1 MTLETNNSN
10 QWVCARLNYNEPWVE
25 FLTKSLK
32 PFMETVT
39 KTRMVERYFW
49 ERSYEDGAHIKL
61 YFRCKTELKDT
72 LLIPTMRQHFEQ
84 YIADKPSFRRK
95 NLPHLAKNNSVQFFD
110 YQPNIE
116 QWGGEVGMPI
126 AERHFQSSSNAVL
139 EFMAASSEDWSSDTI
154 LATAIEMHLA
164 FAESADMDTEEATRF
179 FEYCLLYHATEDFRI
194 QYFEEFFEMQQEPLI
209 GFHADLWEGLQTRSE
224 YKELLYNDWKEQC
237 FYTSA
242 DIIRTFRLRVLKI
255 EAKFS
260 AIWTMYAKLLH
271 KTNNRLGLHG
281 KDESLVFYL
290 MMRSL
295 EKMGTENLK
304 MKNGKF

>member
-1 MTLETNNSN
+1 MTLETKNSN
-10 QWVCARLNYNEPWVE
+10 QWVCSRLNYNEPWVE
-25 FLTKSLK
+25 FLTKSVK

-39 KTRMVERYFW
+39 RTGMVERYFW

-72 LLIPTMRQHFEQ
+72 LLIPTMRQHFEH

-95 NLPHLAKNNSVQFFD
+95 DLPHLAKNNSVQFLD

-139 EFMAASSEDWSSDTI
+139 EFMAMRSEDWSSDTI

-164 FAESADMDTEEATRF
+164 FAESADMDREEATRF
-179 FEYCLLYHATEDFRI
+179 FEYCLLYHSTEDFRI
-194 QYFEEFFEMQQEPLI
+194 QYFEEFFETQQEPLI
-209 GFHADLWEGLQTRSE
+209 GFHADLWEGLQTRNE

-237 FYTSA
+237 FYTTA

-295 EKMGTENLK
+295 EKMDTESLK

>member
-1 MTLETNNSN
+1 MEANNTS

-25 FLTKSLK
+25 FLTKSVK
-32 PFMETVT
+32 PFMDTVT
-39 KTRMVERYFW
+39 RTGMVERYFW
-49 ERSYEDGAHIKL
+49 ESSYENGAHIKL

-72 LLIPTMRQHFEQ
+72 LLIPNMKEHFEQ

-95 NLPHLAKNNSVQFFD
+95 DLPHLAKNNTVQFSD
-110 YQPNIE
+110 YQPLVD

-139 EFMAASSEDWSSDTI
+139 EFMTLKSEKWTSDEI

-164 FAESADMDTEEATRF
+164 FAEAADMGTEEATRF
-179 FEYCLLYHATEDFRI
+179 FEYCLLYHATEDFRL
-194 QYFEEFFEMQQEPLI
+194 QYFEEFFESQKEPLL
-209 GFHADLWEGLQTRSE
+209 GFHTELWEALQSKMD

-237 FYTSA
+237 FYTTA
-242 DIIRTFRLRVLKI
+242 DIVRTFRLRVLKI

-260 AIWTMYAKLLH
+260 AIWTMYAKLIH

-281 KDESLVFYL
+281 RDESLVYYL

-295 EKMGTENLK
+295 EKIGAEKVNM
-304 MKNGKF
+304 